1 MAEPSSFNIQYSI
14 PLQYPFNSL
23 PQDPPPL
30 PLPLNAART
39 ELWYTAS
46 GGSGGVP
53 LGVARF

>member
-14 PLQYPFNSL
+14 PLEQSSPGF
-23 PQDPPPL
+23 PL